1 MCSKMNPDTRD
12 ECQFCGA
19 RLKPLTLPST
29 SMLDLPDWS
38 KPAAAEKTAPAPQ
51 AAEEDDWL
59 RRLQGDAAP
68 APSTDEP
75 SSTSSVDAA
84 SDWLARLNAQD
95 ESASPDS
102 QPAAQADEDNWLARL
117 QADSSA
123 PAPLES
129 VTPAAEEPQITQAED
144 TSDWM
149 ARLNVQAE
157 TPAAPFESQ
166 PASDTGQ
173 ADNWLS
179 RKGLSDNVDLSVPP
193 LSEQDGAVSDWLS
206 QIRTEAETPTPPVE
220 EAPKITT
227 GLLHRVKTGMLPPLT
242 EPEPPK
248 PATTPS
254 DQPSWLTPQSE
265 SDSEMPDWIKGTG
278 TLSASAL
285 PSTPPSAGSDL
296 PDWLSESTIPAAES
310 AVPDTSLDW
319 LSSST
324 PDASKDSAQPSWLS
338 DVSAPAAGSAVSDA
352 SLDWLSSPS
361 TPDAS
366 KDSALPSW
374 LSEASAPAAES
385 ATPEAPADWLSSSA
399 SPKDSTGSDWLS
411 ELAAPTPESAAPEAS
426 PDWLPPSTPSPT
438 SPAPSNPSAVSS
450 DSLDWLS
457 SITSQPPAK
466 TESSIVATDSLND
479 WLGSTPAT
487 SVPPTDSLD
496 WMSSLTSSTP
506 PAPSAPSESADSLD
520 WLGGAPPKVSSNI
533 AVKGVTDWLSSPE
546 AKSPG
551 DVGGIDVHDWLSG
564 VSAQPPAPSAPSS
577 PAITLPPEDRSLLEA
592 STTESA
598 LPSGLPDWLDAMR
611 PSGLDAFPSTTS
623 ASTTDSAASLIPAFP
638 DLSPLPIEPSTEPIV
653 KDVSS
658 PNLPNWLKAMKPVDE
673 HAPETDMGMDHE
685 ESAGPLAGMRGTLLA
700 ETVMTMA
707 GKPGE
712 SVERLIVTDAQAK
725 HAEIFARIIQEETEE
740 IVPRVRTKSKFAYA
754 LDRLLITLLMVA
766 LVVLPNFVGVDVVSQ
781 PSKLSA
787 AGASFY
793 SQINDDKKLSSNQI
807 VLVALDYEVG
817 YSSELNP
824 AMEAVLVNL
833 LRRNVRVAMVSSS
846 PLGAVMAQEILTRAV
861 REVEI
866 ERGVKDTRF
875 ADDYGKKFIHLGYIP
890 GGVIG
895 LQNFVSSPQET
906 VTTDFVQGKS
916 LWTDQTL
923 LKDLK
928 SGVGDFGLIVVAAS
942 SAETAQGWIEQVG
955 ALTKGKIAA
964 ITSASSAPLLY
975 PYYSN
980 KQLLGMLTG
989 MPDAIAYNKTAN
1001 RKTTVGE
1008 RWQGYALGV
1017 NAVSGILVLGALI
1030 SVAML
1035 IVIRRREQEEAAKAV
1050 VTAPRPKVVAT
1061 DKPVFKKTVR
1071 SNGKAPVTK
1080 KAATK
1085 RPAKGGAKK
1094 VVKKRK

>member
-1 MCSKMNPDTRD
+1 MNPDTRD

-19 RLKPLTLPST
+19 RLKPLTLPPT
-29 SMLDLPDWS
+29 SMLDLPSDWN
-38 KPAAAEKTAPAPQ
+38 KPAPAEKATPTTQ
-51 AAEEDDWL
+51 AADDDDWL

-75 SSTSSVDAA
+75 SSTSSVDSA

-95 ESASPDS
+95 ETPSSGS

-123 PAPLES
+123 PLQSATYPK
-129 VTPAAEEPQITQAED
+129 EEPQTLQAEE
-144 TSDWM
+144 TSDWL
-149 ARLNVQAE
+149 ARLHVQDE
-157 TPAAPFESQ
+157 TPSAPAPFEPQPAAPL
-166 PASDTGQ
+166 GQ
-173 ADNWLS
+173 TDNWLS
-179 RKGLSDNVDLSVPP
+179 RMGASDSLDLSVPP
-193 LSEQDGAVSDWLS
+193 VSEQDGTVSDWLS
-206 QIRTEAETPTPPVE
+206 QIQAEAETPQPPIE
-220 EAPKITT
+220 EPPKITP
-227 GLLHRVKTGMLPPLT
+227 GLLHRAKTGMLPPLT

-248 PATTPS
+248 PVPAPS

-278 TLSASAL
+278 TQSASAL
-285 PSTPPSAGSDL
+285 PSTPPSAESEL
-296 PDWLSESTIPAAES
+296 PDWLSESTTPAATES

-319 LSSST
+319 LSPPTST
-324 PDASKDSAQPSWLS
+324 PDASKESAM
-338 DVSAPAAGSAVSDA
+338 
-352 SLDWLSSPS
+352 
-361 TPDAS
+361 
-366 KDSALPSW
+366 PSW
-374 LSEASAPAAES
+374 LSEAAAPAAES
-385 ATPEAPADWLSSSA
+385 AKPEAAPDWLSSSVSA

-411 ELAAPTPESAAPEAS
+411 ELSAPKPESAAPEAS
-426 PDWLPPSTPSPT
+426 LDWLPPSTPSPT
-438 SPAPSNPSAVSS
+438 SPAPTPAPSKPSAVSS

-457 SITSQPPAK
+457 SLTSQPPETPK
-466 TESSIVATDSLND
+466 SSAIDGITD
-479 WLGSTPAT
+479 WLGTPSAT
-487 SVPPTDSLD
+487 AVPPTDSLD
-496 WMSSLTSSTP
+496 WMSSLKSSTP
-506 PAPSAPSESADSLD
+506 PAPSAPSEPADSLD
-520 WLGGAPPKVSSNI
+520 WLGGASPKVSSNI

-546 AKSPG
+546 TKSA
-551 DVGGIDVHDWLSG
+551 DVGGTSVHDWLSE

-577 PAITLPPEDRSLLEA
+577 PAITLPPEDHSLLEA
-592 STTESA
+592 AAAESP

-611 PSGLDAFPSTTS
+611 PSGLDAFPSTPTAIPGDSS
-623 ASTTDSAASLIPAFP
+623 APLIPAFP
-638 DLSPLPIEPSTEPIV
+638 DLSPLPIAPSAEPIV

-658 PNLPNWLKAMKPVDE
+658 PNLPSWLKAMKPVDE
-673 HAPETDMGMDHE
+673 HAPDTDMGLDRE

-700 ETVMTMA
+700 ESVMTMA

-740 IVPRVRTKSKFAYA
+740 IVPRVRPKSEFAYA

-766 LVVLPNFVGVDVVSQ
+766 LVVLPNLIGVNVVSQ

-846 PLGAVMAQEILTRAV
+846 PLGAVMAQEILTRAA

-866 ERGVKDTRF
+866 ERGIKDTRF

-895 LQNFVSSPQET
+895 LQNFVLSPQET
-906 VTTDFVQGKS
+906 VTTDFIQGKN

-955 ALTKGKIAA
+955 TLTKGKIAA

-975 PYYSN
+975 PYFSN
-980 KQLLGMLTG
+980 KQLIGLLTG

-1008 RWQGYALGV
+1008 RWQGYALGL

-1035 IVIRRREQEEAAKAV
+1035 MIIRRREQEEAAKAV
-1050 VTAPRPKVVAT
+1050 VTAPRPKVVTT

-1080 KAATK
+1080 KAATR

-1094 VVKKRK
+1094 VVKKKK